1 MSGLNC
7 LWSVLTVY
15 GWARIMSAP
24 VDRNLIIMT
33 RAGDTLG
40 CRQIILLIHTPKCIS
55 IISSLQT
62 LPVFISTN
70 WPLKKRITIIKCSL
84 MENNQEAKSPLKML
98 DPISEPVKKKILF
111 FDGFPNL
118 IVWFRSRKWWSKDKV
133 QSLDFHRSSDKKFTI
148 WYSQR
153 RPCWPGW
160 CGGPWQRQKVLNLQI
175 H

>member
-98 DPISEPVKKKILF
+98 DPINEPVKKKKLNF
-111 FDGFPNL
+111 FFGLKMPQ
-118 IVWFRSRKWWSKDKV
+118 FRSHDEIEKNITFWLEVR
-133 QSLDFHRSSDKKFTI
+133 
-148 WYSQR
+148 
-153 RPCWPGW
+153 G
-160 CGGPWQRQKVLNLQI
+160 GGPTLVWKNTFFWRVP
-175 H
+175 